1 MDVLVKNGRHLSF
14 LDWRDSALREED
26 KDGYVR
32 FVAQAIDSSTSSV
45 TTGGT
50 DNRELLGRFSGSFP
64 GITSVEKVF
73 EKVPNELECKVLECV
88 GGPVEQFKYVFFRI
102 KLNKGCDRW
111 IAKRGRADGVC
122 LVDERNKIGWG
133 KLIGRDEE

>member
-14 LDWRDSALREED
+14 LDRRDSALREEN
-26 KDGYVR
+26 KNGYVG
-32 FVAQAIDSSTSSV
+32 FVAQAVDSSASSV

-50 DNRELLGRFSGSFP
+50 DNRELLGWFSGSLP
-64 GITSVEKVF
+64 GIASIEKVF
-73 EKVPNELECKVLECV
+73 EEVPNELECKVLECV

-102 KLNKGCDRW
+102 ELNKGCDRW
-111 IAKRGRADGVC
+111 IAKRGRANSVC

-133 KLIGRDEE
+133 KLVGRDEE